1 MEKLKG
7 CEVAVLNTLLV
18 MAPKVALAGTLG
30 SVWSLLTALRQRAE
44 ADMAQVG
51 RCSWQCGRKVG
62 TKGGM
67 GLHLAESEVL

>member
-1 MEKLKG
+1 M
-7 CEVAVLNTLLV
+7 LNTLLV

-62 TKGGM
+62 TKVGM